1 MWLRVADARRSCAIA
16 VHIVILKNV
25 HVLTAQCKLYRR
37 WKCGH
42 MLHLVPPKQADQHI
56 IRTVCVRCA
65 RNFVAERI
73 IPGRKSHAAESD
85 VRAVPEETFA
95 ELLLRTR

>member
-25 HVLTAQCKLYRR
+25 QCVDSTGAGNAAKPCSRPN
-37 WKCGH
+37 
-42 MLHLVPPKQADQHI
+42 LVPPNQAVQNI

-73 IPGRKSHAAESD
+73 IPGHKSHAAESD
-85 VRAVPEETFA
+85 VRAVPDENFA
-95 ELLLRTR
+95 EHLLRSG